1 VVRYR
6 YFSGG
11 GLLDDLEIIVW
22 VVATALAIAGEVFT
36 TSFFLI
42 FFAFGA
48 LVALLLAVLGIG
60 LPLQILGFI
69 VASVASMLV
78 LRPAVLHR
86 LSSSSERYEPRGSI
100 VGRSAT
106 VTTAIEPGGN
116 GTVRVGSGEFWTA
129 RALRPGE
136 RIEPGARVRIL
147 DTDGVTVLVETVEIG
162 EGGERP

>member
-78 LRPAVLHR
+78 LRPAVLQR

-106 VTTAIEPGGN
+106 VTTAIEPGRN

-136 RIEPGARVRIL
+136 RIEPGSRVRIL

-162 EGGERP
+162 EGGERS